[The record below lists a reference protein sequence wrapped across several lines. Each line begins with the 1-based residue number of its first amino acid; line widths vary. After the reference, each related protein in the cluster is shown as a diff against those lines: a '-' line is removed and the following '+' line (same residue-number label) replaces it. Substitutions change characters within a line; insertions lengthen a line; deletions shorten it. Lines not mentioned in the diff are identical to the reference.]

1 MKINW
6 HSHDSVI
13 QRVLSNCQSHC
24 LCSSEWKLDSV
35 LFEFWSLS
43 PTYFESISYT
53 CHHLTPIQ
61 TMKTCLA
68 LHRQLFE
75 SLQLEMD
82 EKKRKVKS
90 VCTLFWF
97 LFMIAPMLVQ
107 WGWIS
112 HAFWF
117 WSTQYCM
124 SGITRNGLAA
134 LDPSWNCS
142 CAAPGSYKLRCV
154 VD

>member
-1 MKINW
+1 MTMLYKGYYPTAKVIVSVAANENW
-6 HSHDSVI
+6 I
-13 QRVLSNCQSHC
+13 LYC
-24 LCSSEWKLDSV
+24 LNSDPYL
-35 LFEFWSLS
+35 LL
-43 PTYFESISYT
+43 YFESISYT
-53 CHHLTPIQ
+53 SHHLTPIQ

-75 SLQLEMD
+75 SHQLQLEMD

-112 HAFWF
+112 HAFGF
-117 WSTQYCM
+117 RSTQYCM

-142 CAAPGSYKLRCV
+142 CAASGSYKLRCI